1 MAEIF
6 EEKVSGKV
14 LDFVVGE
21 IVMVF
26 LYFFTGFFEGVGD
39 EMSQM
44 EADAFIFKDF
54 EDFHLWFGDCWN
66 GLFFGDD
73 LEGFLGRGF
82 LLVSLLFDIFD
93 VGFGG
98 LRGEVSKE
106 VMNEFVLKLL
116 LGAEYFL

>member
-6 EEKVSGKV
+6 EEKVSGKA

-21 IVMVF
+21 IVRVF
-26 LYFFTGFFEGVGD
+26 LDFFTGLFEGVGD

-44 EADAFIFKDF
+44 EADALVFEGF
-54 EDFHLWFGDCWN
+54 EDFHLWLEDCWN
-66 GLFFGDD
+66 GLVFGDD
-73 LEGFLGRGF
+73 LEGFLGRRF

-106 VMNEFVLKLL
+106 VMDEFVLDLL